1 MSADDALSP
10 SLDSTIGVEL
20 IGFGIALALFG
31 ITTAQTITYWLRYGP
46 GRTLVIR
53 PCLYMVSA
61 LWVIGSVHV
70 VMISYVIWSYL
81 VLQRGDP
88 DVFIRPP
95 WTIAAIII
103 ISESNSILVRF
114 GYAYRIWRYT
124 GRKRLVPCII
134 LVTSI
139 FILATNLG
147 MIFVIPSKSIIA
159 DRLRIV
165 FCSLEVHLQTWLEGR
180 RFQWTLYAA
189 FSCQILIDG
198 WIAFYMCLVLRRFK
212 TGLQRL
218 DLVIKAILMY
228 VVNTG
233 FLTAVGVLFGIIF
246 FVTQPASFVFIGIYF
261 TLPKLY
267 TCAFLGVLNAEQR
280 LIRQTSGEG
289 FGTPVPVLSSAVRI
303 GSSTFIW
310 EEDETSLPPDM
321 SETTC

>member
-103 ISESNSILVRF
+103 ISESNSIVVRL
-114 GYAYRIWRYT
+114 IWRYT

-147 MIFVIPSKSIIA
+147 MIILFTG
-159 DRLRIV
+159 
-165 FCSLEVHLQTWLEGR
+165 TWLEGR

-246 FVTQPASFVFIGIYF
+246 VRIPQLPSVAHLTTLGSQFVTQPASFVFIGIYF